1 MNGYKSADKLLGK
14 RVEGPS
20 SKAHKRTKTMNVL
33 RPQLPPPADHR
44 SKLKPPHACMQL
56 HNDNQE
62 EEEEKK
68 EKIMKIIYTNKYI
81 HPLFPIY

>member
-56 HNDNQE
+56 HNDNNTGGRG
-62 EEEEKK
+62 K
-68 EKIMKIIYTNKYI
+68 EGEDNEDNI
-81 HPLFPIY
+81 H